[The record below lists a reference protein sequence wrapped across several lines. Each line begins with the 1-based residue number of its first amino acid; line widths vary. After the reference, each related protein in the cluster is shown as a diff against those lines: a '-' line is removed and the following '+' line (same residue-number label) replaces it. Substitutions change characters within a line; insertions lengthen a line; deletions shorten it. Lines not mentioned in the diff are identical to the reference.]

1 MNDNLFLLTQRIKKR
16 ENDILYNKMQIQ
28 KLEIN
33 LKIYKNPMTLKQ
45 ICQKKFVNRGLIP
58 LSFCHDC
65 LFYVLIF

>member
-28 KLEIN
+28 KLEMN

-45 ICQKKFVNRGLIP
+45 IEQKITQLKRENQTLERKNRNFVW
-58 LSFCHDC
+58 
-65 LFYVLIF
+65 

>member
-45 ICQKKFVNRGLIP
+45 IEQKITQLKRENQTLERKNRNFVW
-58 LSFCHDC
+58 
-65 LFYVLIF
+65 